1 MSGSGELHDD
11 FQRKIMISRGYVQVR
26 QEEEL
31 SGEEELWSGSE
42 EEDLSERFVRGRGVL
57 RVGGR

>member
-1 MSGSGELHDD
+1 
-11 FQRKIMISRGYVQVR
+11 MISRGYVQVR